1 MSIHARASAWR
12 SCLTLAI
19 LCSLGVCI
27 AARAADTPPLI
38 LEHLTTADGLPQ
50 GSVMAT
56 LQDSRGFVWLGT
68 QDGLVR
74 FDGHELVRYAYSRNA
89 TGGLPG
95 NFIYQIVEDRRHDLW
110 VAIKDAGVAR
120 WNRATDRFTVYR
132 HDPKDADSL
141 SSDSVRTVLVD
152 ASERIWIGTS
162 GAGIDILDSDSGHI
176 EHLRHDPAKADS
188 LIDDHI
194 LTLSLDRA
202 GNVWIGTEAGLDEWR
217 AGHAGFAHF
226 RHLRDDPGSLSSNQI
241 TRVLEDASGELW
253 VGTFDGGLDR
263 LDRAGRVVQS
273 FRHDAGQPT
282 SLSSDSVRA
291 LLEDQAGRLWIGTT
305 GGLDLLDRSTGQF
318 SHYRHDPSDPES
330 LRDSFIMSL
339 YQDSAGLVWIGT
351 ESGGVS
357 RWNPHSWELG
367 GHRPDWLVG
376 KFVAAFA
383 DAPDNKVWIA
393 SLGGGLVQFDADT
406 GKTVDLATLL
416 GRHLTIDQGR
426 VMSLAEDVGGDLW
439 IGTFADG
446 LKKLDHT
453 GHLESFAV
461 KPGDPHGLS
470 AAGIMTI
477 VEGRDGRIWVGTF
490 GGGTNVLDPATGLIQ
505 QLPYGS
511 ARGAVS
517 APNVAA
523 IAEDSH
529 GNLWIG
535 TDGGGL
541 DLARGDGTV
550 VKVFR
555 HDPNDPSSLPANTV
569 WSIAVD
575 AHDTVWVGTN
585 GGGLARVVGSAAS
598 PGTIRF
604 HVLAREEGLSSDT
617 IYGVLPDASGRIWL
631 SGNAGLV
638 RLDPDTGAV
647 KTFHR
652 EDGLQGEE
660 FDTGAYLRL
669 RDGRLCFGGPGGFN
683 IFDPLRLSE
692 SRPPPRL
699 ALTGV
704 EVLGAPAPGPTPYWL
719 RDRIALGYRA
729 SIVSLDI
736 AVLDFAAPS
745 QNRLAYRMAGLTDRW
760 IDLGNQHR
768 ITLTNLESGD
778 HVLEVRGAN
787 SDSVWTPAPLRITL
801 HRDPAPWRS
810 PWAYLLYALAA
821 LALIAYRLRM
831 QRLKFR
837 RIVEEQQ
844 RLESEVKAR
853 THELTES
860 NRQLAEAARAKSSFL
875 DRISHELRTPMNGVV
890 GMTELLSLT
899 TLSPTQAR
907 LTRTVRSSA
916 QVMLRIVNDLLDLSR
931 IRAGKVE
938 LEELPIG
945 LVQIL
950 EECTSLFSGAA
961 EAKGI
966 ELIVCPPASIERT
979 LLGDPLR
986 LRQILMNL
994 IGNAVKFTGR
1004 GEVVIRADLE
1014 LESERATARLSVS
1027 DTGIGMD
1034 AATIEKIFE
1043 PFTQADESTT
1053 RRFGGSGLGLAI
1065 CRELAELMGGRITV
1079 ESQPHIG
1086 STFRLS
1092 LPLKLAAGHS
1102 PRELPALP
1110 PRSVRILTR
1119 RPALAESLARYLATF
1134 GLSVASGPQGAAP
1147 ALTGENPPEDLL
1159 IIDAASQAEELDS
1172 SLEAARA
1179 RSTSVVIVATAA
1191 DVERGHLRGLVPA
1204 ESVVLKPVHRDALF
1218 EAVSSGLDVRHA
1230 AGTVAHPVSS
1240 VPTIGGH
1247 ALLVEDEPVNAA
1259 VAQGYLETLG
1269 CTSVWVKDGAEAV
1282 ARQATE
1288 RFDVILMDLNMP
1300 NLDGFAAARLIRA
1313 RPGAYRVPIIAL
1325 TANDGIDRREACLQA
1340 GMDDI
1345 LSKPCTLEDCARLL
1359 ERWIRRAESP
1369 SAPAGTG
1376 NLAVSPPPAI
1386 SPNHDD
1392 GPEAVVGPSK
1402 VTHPASHLSK
1412 VDAKTV
1418 AGLRSLRGAGQAD
1431 LYSKLVELFR
1441 TSSSDALATL
1451 GAALERGDLQAAAA
1465 ICHKL
1470 KSSASNVGAV
1480 AFAKNVREL
1489 EQLCRAADQP
1499 RARDLYATLRAAH
1512 PALMQELMGL
1522 RLRAT
1527 A

>member
-1 MSIHARASAWR
+1 MSTYARASAR
-12 SCLTLAI
+12 CLRLI
-19 LCSLGVCI
+19 IPVLCGFGVCI
-27 AARAADTPPLI
+27 AARAADAPALI

-50 GSVMAT
+50 GSVNAT
-56 LQDSRGFVWLGT
+56 LQDSQGFVWLGT

-74 FDGHELVRYAYSRNA
+74 FDGHQLVRYAYSRTA
-89 TGGLPG
+89 TSGLPG
-95 NFIYQIVEDRRHDLW
+95 NFIYQIVEDRQHDLW
-110 VAIKDAGVAR
+110 VAIKDEGVAR
-120 WNRATDRFTVYR
+120 WNRATDHFTVYR
-132 HDPKDADSL
+132 HDPKNADSL

-152 ASERIWIGTS
+152 ASDRIWIGTL
-162 GAGIDILDSDSGHI
+162 GAGIDILDSGSGRVA
-176 EHLRHDPAKADS
+176 HLRHDPARADS
-188 LIDDHI
+188 LIDDHV
-194 LTLSLDRA
+194 LSLALDRG

-217 AGHAGFAHF
+217 AGHRGFTHF
-226 RHLRDDPGSLSSNQI
+226 RHVRDDPGSLSSNQI
-241 TRVLEDASGELW
+241 SRVLEDASGELW

-263 LDRAGRVVQS
+263 LDRDGRLVQVL
-273 FRHDAGQPT
+273 RHQTAQPA
-282 SLSSDSVRA
+282 SLASDDVRA
-291 LLEDQAGRLWIGTT
+291 LLEDHAGRLWVGTAE
-305 GGLDLLDRSTGQF
+305 GLDLLDRSTGQF

-339 YQDSAGLVWIGT
+339 YQDSAGLLWIGT

-393 SLGGGLVQFDADT
+393 SMGGGLVQFDAHT
-406 GKTVDLATLL
+406 GKTADLATIL
-416 GRHLTIDQGR
+416 GRQLTIDQGR
-426 VMSLAEDVGGDLW
+426 VMSLTSDERGDLW

-446 LKKLDHT
+446 LKKLDRT
-453 GHLESFAV
+453 GHLESFPV

-477 VEGRDGRIWVGTF
+477 LEGRDGRIWVGTF
-490 GGGTNVLDPATGLIQ
+490 GGGANVLDPATGLFQ
-505 QLPYGS
+505 QLPYGP
-511 ARGAVS
+511 ARGAIS

-541 DLARGDGTV
+541 DLAREDGTV

-585 GGGLARVVGSAAS
+585 GGGLARVVGSVAA
-598 PGTIRF
+598 PDTIRF
-604 HVLAREEGLSSDT
+604 RVLAREEGLSSDT

-631 SGNAGLV
+631 SGNAGLM
-638 RLDPDTGAV
+638 RLDPDTDNV

-683 IFDPLRLSE
+683 IFDPLKLSE
-692 SRPPPRL
+692 NRPPPRL

-704 EVLGAPAPGPTPYWL
+704 EVLGVPASGPTPYWL
-719 RDRIALGYRA
+719 RNRIALDYRA
-729 SIVSLDI
+729 SIVSLDV
-736 AVLDFAAPS
+736 AVLDFAAPKH
-745 QNRLAYRMAGLTDRW
+745 NRLAYRMAGLTDRW

-768 ITLTNLESGD
+768 ITLTNLDSGD

-787 SDSVWTPAPLRITL
+787 SDSVWTPAPFRLTL
-801 HRDPAPWRS
+801 HRDAAPWRS
-810 PWAYLLYALAA
+810 PWAYLIYALAA
-821 LALIAYRLRM
+821 LGLVAERVRRQRLR
-831 QRLKFR
+831 FR
-837 RIVEEQQ
+837 RIVDEQQ
-844 RLESEVKAR
+844 RLEREVEAR
-853 THELTES
+853 TRELTES
-860 NRQLAEAARAKSSFL
+860 NRQLAEAARARSSFL

-899 TLSPTQAR
+899 TLSPTQTR
-907 LTRTVRSSA
+907 LTRTIRTSA

-938 LEELPIG
+938 LEELPID

-961 EAKGI
+961 EAKGV
-966 ELIVCPPASIERT
+966 ELIVCPPAAPIGRT

-994 IGNAVKFTGR
+994 IGNAVKFTTQ
-1004 GEVVIRADLE
+1004 GEVVVRADLE
-1014 LESERATARLSVS
+1014 LESKHATARLSVT

-1034 AATIEKIFE
+1034 AATLEKIFE

-1065 CRELAELMGGRITV
+1065 CRELAEVMGGRITV
-1079 ESQPHIG
+1079 DSQPQVG

-1092 LPLKLAAGHS
+1092 LPLALTDAHAPGELL
-1102 PRELPALP
+1102 PLPA
-1110 PRSVRILTR
+1110 RAARILTR
-1119 RPALAESLARYLATF
+1119 RPALAESLARYLSTF
-1134 GLSVASGPQGAAP
+1134 GLKVANDPQAP
-1147 ALTGENPPEDLL
+1147 LPANSDGDLL
-1159 IIDAASQAEELDS
+1159 VIDAASRAEELDS
-1172 SLEAARA
+1172 PLAERGH
-1179 RSTSVVIVATAA
+1179 VVVVATAA
-1191 DVERGHLRGLVPA
+1191 EVDRGDLKRWVPA
-1204 ESVVLKPVHRDALF
+1204 ESIVLKPVHRDALF
-1218 EAVSSGLDVRHA
+1218 EAVSSALGVRQA
-1230 AGTVAHPVSS
+1230 ALGAAAPSTTPV
-1240 VPTIGGH
+1240 PRIGGH
-1247 ALLVEDEPVNAA
+1247 VLLVEDEPVNAA

-1269 CTSVWVKDGAEAV
+1269 CTSAWVKDGAEAV
-1282 ARQATE
+1282 ARHATE

-1300 NLDGFAAARLIRA
+1300 NLDGFAAARLMRG
-1313 RPGAYRVPIIAL
+1313 RPGADRVPIIAL

-1359 ERWIRRAESP
+1359 GRWVPRTE
-1369 SAPAGTG
+1369 G
-1376 NLAVSPPPAI
+1376 
-1386 SPNHDD
+1386 
-1392 GPEAVVGPSK
+1392 
-1402 VTHPASHLSK
+1402 LSK

-1431 LYSKLVELFR
+1431 LYSKLVDLFR
-1441 TSSSDALATL
+1441 TSSTEALAQL
-1451 GAALERGDLQAAAA
+1451 GAALEQGDLHGAAAV
-1465 ICHKL
+1465 CHKL

-1489 EQLCRAADQP
+1489 EELCRAADRM
-1499 RARDLYATLRAAH
+1499 RARDLYGTLREAH
-1512 PALMQELMGL
+1512 PALLQELMGL